1 MQAHGPLMIE
11 HRLIERMLN
20 LVNKVA
26 YLSEEEEEQSTLMEF
41 WEFDR
46 KMIHEKYE
54 TLVQELRVA

>member
-26 YLSEEEEEQSTLMEF
+26 YLSEEEEQSTLMEF